1 MYKIVFLLLFLLS
14 ILICPIDNEKVFA
27 AGEEQ
32 PSYEKIYL
40 EVGYKTVNEALKEFE
55 KHFQKNLKLP
65 LRVPP
70 IQFTHFFGRFNDLEG
85 DANDSFEMEVVNDQ
99 MPENHY
105 VIEVRPLKHKI
116 KFKERYIVKTF
127 ILNNGIKAD
136 YVSMPSRIRALV
148 FEEDGWQYRLM
159 IDSRITEKVTPE
171 ILVNI
176 ANSIDYDEP
185 KSKVGYFI
193 GALMQYEDH
202 Q

>member
-1 MYKIVFLLLFLLS
+1 MYKIVFLLLFILS
-14 ILICPIDNEKVFA
+14 VLICPTDNEKVFSA
-27 AGEEQ
+27 SDVKQ
-32 PSYEKIYL
+32 PPYEKIYL

-55 KHFQKNLKLP
+55 EHFQKNLKLP

-105 VIEVRPLKHKI
+105 VIEVQPLKHKI

-148 FEEDGWQYRLM
+148 FEEDGWQYRLS

-171 ILVNI
+171 NLVDI

-185 KSKVGYFI
+185 KSKAGYLI
-193 GALMQYEDH
+193 GR
-202 Q
+202 